1 MYNQYLHTNNINI
14 YDIINK
20 NNICNKKY
28 NDDVVE
34 ICKILIND
42 VKIDN
47 LTQDIVPDL
56 EDKLDDDD
64 LDDEDLDVGWITE
77 YNKDIQKVDYEF
89 DQELDIKWISE
100 YNKIFMDYNIF
111 YNTTPNFV
119 NSFFLYID
127 LSLNLIFID
136 KNKININN
144 GCFYKENII
153 PFVNNKKKYNGCFY
167 KLDSVLKFNINF
179 DLEQFIKYDIN
190 NTKNTNDIYHADFV
204 TLYSFNNIYDI
215 IFEKTIQ
222 YLHNT
227 NSLFFIMLQFKKSKN
242 KTIKNYKNYR
252 NVKKYTRK
260 KI

>member
-28 NDDVVE
+28 DDE

-47 LTQDIVPDL
+47 LTQDIVQDL
-56 EDKLDDDD
+56 DHPLDDEY
-64 LDDEDLDVGWITE
+64 LDEDLDVGWISE
-77 YNKDIQKVDYEF
+77 YNKDIQKVDYEL
-89 DQELDIKWISE
+89 DQDLDIKWISE
-100 YNKIFMDYNIF
+100 YNNIFMDYNIF

-144 GCFYKENII
+144 GCFYKDNII

-167 KLDSVLKFNINF
+167 KLNSVLKFNINF
-179 DLEQFIKYDIN
+179 ELEQFIKYDTN
-190 NTKNTNDIYHADFV
+190 NTNNIYDTDFV
-204 TLYSFNNIYDI
+204 TLYSFDNIYDI
-215 IFEKTIQ
+215 VFEKTIQ

-242 KTIKNYKNYR
+242 KTIKYSKNYR

-260 KI
+260 NIIYSL

>member
-28 NDDVVE
+28 DDE

-42 VKIDN
+42 VKIDI
-47 LTQDIVPDL
+47 LTQDIVQDL
-56 EDKLDDDD
+56 DHQLDDED
-64 LDDEDLDVGWITE
+64 LDEDLDVGWISE
-77 YNKDIQKVDYEF
+77 YNKDIQKVDYEL
-89 DQELDIKWISE
+89 DQDLDIKWISE
-100 YNKIFMDYNIF
+100 YNNIFMDYNIF

-167 KLDSVLKFNINF
+167 KLNSVLKFNINF
-179 DLEQFIKYDIN
+179 ELEQFIKYDTN
-190 NTKNTNDIYHADFV
+190 NTNNIYDTDFV
-204 TLYSFNNIYDI
+204 TLYSFDNIYDI
-215 IFEKTIQ
+215 VFEKTIQ

-242 KTIKNYKNYR
+242 KTIKYSKNYR

-260 KI
+260 NIIYSL